1 VSAETAEHQ
10 PGERIQRLKAPPT
23 AAIAGILFAIL
34 FAASV
39 SLIRVNM
46 PVEISDGSSWIKSVY
61 WPLRVALVLMP
72 FAVIAFLWFVAVI
85 RDRLGEHEDQFFS
98 TVFFG
103 SGLLFLA
110 MVCVSMAIAGGIVV
124 IANNVADQGLNQD
137 AIIFGRA
144 VMLQIS
150 NVYALRMA
158 AVFMTTTATI
168 WLRTGLMPRWL
179 IVVTYLLAFLLLV
192 VISLNLWVT
201 LVFPAWVFFISVRL
215 LVINA
220 KSSRRGSHKYDESTS
235 A

>member
-1 VSAETAEHQ
+1 MSAEAAKHQ

-46 PVEISDGSSWIKSVY
+46 PVDLSEGASWIKSVY
-61 WPLRVALVLMP
+61 WPLQVALVLMP
-72 FAVIAFLWFVAVI
+72 IAVIAFLWFVAVI

-98 TVFFG
+98 TVFLG

-110 MVCVSMAIAGGIVV
+110 MVCISMAIAGGIVIV
-124 IANNVADQGLNQD
+124 LNTDAEQGLNQD

-158 AVFMTTTATI
+158 AVFMTSTATL

-179 IVVTYLLAFLLLV
+179 IVVTYLLALLLLV

-215 LVINA
+215 LAMNA
-220 KSSRRGSHKYDESTS
+220 WSSRRRSHENGESI
-235 A
+235 

>member
-1 VSAETAEHQ
+1 MSAEIAEPQ
-10 PGERIQRLKAPPT
+10 PGARIQRLNAPPT

-39 SLIRVNM
+39 SLIRLNL
-46 PVEISDGSSWIKSVY
+46 PVDLSEGVSWIKGVY

-124 IANNVADQGLNQD
+124 IANTVAVQSLTED

-158 AVFMTTTATI
+158 AVFMTSIATI

-215 LVINA
+215 LVMNA
-220 KSSRRGSHKYDESTS
+220 KSSRRGRQESGES

>member
-1 VSAETAEHQ
+1 
-10 PGERIQRLKAPPT
+10 
-23 AAIAGILFAIL
+23 
-34 FAASV
+34 
-39 SLIRVNM
+39 
-46 PVEISDGSSWIKSVY
+46 
-61 WPLRVALVLMP
+61 
-72 FAVIAFLWFVAVI
+72 
-85 RDRLGEHEDQFFS
+85 
-98 TVFFG
+98 
-103 SGLLFLA
+103 
-110 MVCVSMAIAGGIVV
+110 
-124 IANNVADQGLNQD
+124 
-137 AIIFGRA
+137 
-144 VMLQIS
+144 MLQIS

-158 AVFMTTTATI
+158 AVFMTSTATI

>member
-1 VSAETAEHQ
+1 VSAETAKHQ

-23 AAIAGILFAIL
+23 AAMAGILFAIL
-34 FAASV
+34 FTASV

-158 AVFMTTTATI
+158 AVFMTSTATI

>member
-1 VSAETAEHQ
+1 MSAETTKHQ
-10 PGERIQRLKAPPT
+10 PGERIQRLKAPPA

-46 PVEISDGSSWIKSVY
+46 PVDLSEGSSWIKSVY

-98 TVFFG
+98 TVFLG

-110 MVCVSMAIAGGIVV
+110 MVCISMAIAGGIVIV
-124 IANNVADQGLNQD
+124 LNTNAEQGLNQD

-158 AVFMTTTATI
+158 AVFMTSTATL

-179 IVVTYLLAFLLLV
+179 IVVTYLLALLLLV

-215 LVINA
+215 LVMNA
-220 KSSRRGSHKYDESTS
+220 WSSRRRSHEYGESI
-235 A
+235 

>member
-1 VSAETAEHQ
+1 VSAETAKHQ
-10 PGERIQRLKAPPT
+10 PGERIQRLNAPPT

-39 SLIRVNM
+39 SLIRMNM

-72 FAVIAFLWFVAVI
+72 FAVIAFLWFMAVI

-124 IANNVADQGLNQD
+124 IANNVADQGLNLNQD

-158 AVFMTTTATI
+158 AIFMTSIATI

-215 LVINA
+215 LVMNA
-220 KSSRRGSHKYDESTS
+220 KSSRRDNHESGES

>member
-1 VSAETAEHQ
+1 VSAETAKHQ
-10 PGERIQRLKAPPT
+10 PGERIQRLKAPP
-23 AAIAGILFAIL
+23 AAATAGILFAIL
-34 FAASV
+34 FSASV

-46 PVEISDGSSWIKSVY
+46 PVDLSEGVSWIKSVY
-61 WPLRVALVLMP
+61 GPLQVALVLMP

-85 RDRLGEHEDQFFS
+85 RDWLGEHEDQFFS

-110 MVCVSMAIAGGIVV
+110 MVCISMAIAGGIVV
-124 IANNVADQGLNQD
+124 AANSAADQGLNQG
-137 AIIFGRA
+137 AITFGRA

-150 NVYALRMA
+150 NVYAVRMA
-158 AVFMTTTATI
+158 AVFMISTATI

-179 IVVTYLLAFLLLV
+179 IVVTYLLALLLLV

-215 LVINA
+215 LVMNA
-220 KSSRRGSHKYDESTS
+220 WSSRRRSQEHGEST
-235 A
+235 